1 MTSSSSIPVAA
12 NGIIL
17 FFLWLRSIPLCIY
30 TTSSWSTH
38 LSMDIYVVSTSW
50 LLLQWFF
57 FFNELKCLFIIL
69 FSFLN
74 RLIYFNWRIITL
86 QHCDGFSHTSIWI
99 GHRHTHIPSILSSAS
114 QVPPQPI
121 PPGCHRAVALGA
133 LRHTSNLH
141 WLSILHMVTYVLEKA
156 MAPHSSTLAWKIPW
170 MEEPGRL

>member
-1 MTSSSSIPVAA
+1 MAKEYSFVYIYYIFLIHSSVD
-12 NGIIL
+12 GHLRGFHIL
-17 FFLWLRSIPLCIY
+17 AIVTVI
-30 TTSSWSTH
+30 
-38 LSMDIYVVSTSW
+38 
-50 LLLQWFF
+50 F

-74 RLIYFNWRIITL
+74 RLIYFNWRIINL

-99 GHRHTHIPSILSSAS
+99 GHRHTRIPSILSSAS